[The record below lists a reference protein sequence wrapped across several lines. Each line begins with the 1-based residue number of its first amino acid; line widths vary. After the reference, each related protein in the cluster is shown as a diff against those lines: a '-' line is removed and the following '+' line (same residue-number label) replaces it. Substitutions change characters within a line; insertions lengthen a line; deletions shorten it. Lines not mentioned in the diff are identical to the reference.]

1 MNKQNKEMVN
11 ILQKAD
17 VEQLHKMSDE
27 VGEMYQRIIDRLTI
41 EGIEIADSN
50 EAVYFSMLVNSF
62 EQLNQFYNY

>member
-1 MNKQNKEMVN
+1 MTQNKEMVN

-27 VGEMYQRIIDRLTI
+27 VGKMYLRIIDRLTV